1 MIRPVL
7 LAAASAVIL
16 AACASA
22 PEAPATSSASSG
34 AVTAEISPLSLAFR
48 TADELVAAGN
58 TPAAIQRLMQAVSDT
73 RLTETQRSDIL
84 FRLGELSASPTGY
97 DAEGA
102 VAYLEEVLS
111 GYTQTPAAKQAAAAL
126 PGARQLVLKHLA
138 VAGADTATRS
148 EQFLA
153 LFSLGRHEDAIDLMV
168 ANDITPGNEE
178 LLAMYQIGYL
188 CEDSNLTG
196 RAYQVTDRDGTVRS
210 VRFCDF
216 GK

>member
-1 MIRPVL
+1 MLRPFL

-22 PEAPATSSASSG
+22 PEAPDASSAGSG
-34 AVTAEISPLSLAFR
+34 AAISEVSPFSLAFK
-48 TADELVAAGN
+48 TADELVSAGN
-58 TPAAIQRLMQAVSDT
+58 TPAAIQRLMQALSDT
-73 RLTETQRSDIL
+73 RLTEAQRSEVL

-102 VAYLEEVLS
+102 VRYFEEVLS
-111 GYTQTPAAKQAAAAL
+111 GYEQTPAAKQAAAAL
-126 PGARQLVLKHLA
+126 PGARQLVSRHLA
-138 VAGADTATRS
+138 VAGSDTAMRS

-153 LFSLGRHEDAIDLMV
+153 LFSLGRHQEAIDLMV
-168 ANDITPGNEE
+168 ANDLTPGNEE

-196 RAYQVTDRDGTVRS
+196 RAYRVADRDGTVRS